1 MSENVNVATEIGVK
15 AELEDTERAKIR
27 EPRTKRGNLWSYI
40 PLVLVALSFT
50 LPLLF
55 MVSSSFK
62 PRDAVLSDMTS
73 WRAFL
78 PVGDLSFENYVGVF
92 DRVPVGRFFLNSI
105 IVTVA
110 IVVLGLIV
118 NSMAGFAL
126 SRMKFP
132 GSRVLL
138 AAIIATLIVPFETF
152 AIPMVY
158 LVSNLPRIALYDDG
172 FAIEQG
178 WNNSYEV
185 MIIPFIA
192 NAFSIFL
199 FTQYFRSIPKE
210 LDEAAKIDGA
220 GWFRIYRSVIS
231 PLAGPAFATA
241 AILTF
246 LPQWNSYLWPLLVIQ
261 DEELRPVQVGMR
273 YFFATGTAE
282 GLPWGEIMA
291 YTTMITIPVVLVF
304 LIFQRKFTSSI
315 ASSGVKG

>member
-1 MSENVNVATEIGVK
+1 MSENVNVATEVGVK
-15 AELEDTERAKIR
+15 VELEDTERAKIR

-62 PRDAVLSDMTS
+62 PRDAVLGDMTS

-78 PVGDLSFENYVGVF
+78 PVGDLSFDNYVGVF

-110 IVVLGLIV
+110 IVGLGLIV

-126 SRMKFP
+126 SRMSFP

-138 AAIIATLIVPFETF
+138 VGIVATLIVPFETF

-192 NAFSIFL
+192 KGTGRGGEDRRRRMVPHL
-199 FTQYFRSIPKE
+199 
-210 LDEAAKIDGA
+210 
-220 GWFRIYRSVIS
+220 
-231 PLAGPAFATA
+231 PLRD
-241 AILTF
+241 LT
-246 LPQWNSYLWPLLVIQ
+246 P
-261 DEELRPVQVGMR
+261 RG
-273 YFFATGTAE
+273 
-282 GLPWGEIMA
+282 
-291 YTTMITIPVVLVF
+291 
-304 LIFQRKFTSSI
+304 
-315 ASSGVKG
+315 SGVRDRCDSHVPRAVELLSVATPGDPG